1 MLLMGHK
8 VKIFVDKWSCGLY
21 KACSFLYRVNYITR
35 KSRHSHLETEQ
46 ASSTNL
52 YIENGPYRSGNA
64 LKRQR
69 MLGRK

>member
-1 MLLMGHK
+1 MSIYSML
-8 VKIFVDKWSCGLY
+8 
-21 KACSFLYRVNYITR
+21 AR
-35 KSRHSHLETEQ
+35 KSATLKQHFTGSGATFTLSKTEQ